1 MEQQLTRRK
10 RNIILILL
18 SFLAGMVYFIPYFQL
33 TYYDQMIRI
42 LGLTN
47 TQLGFIGTAV
57 ALVNFICYIPSGYM
71 ADKFDAKLLLILSA
85 VGMAVTSLVYSLLPS
100 YTIVLIIH
108 GFCDIQH
115 FNLLVPLSQILENA
129 WR

>member
-57 ALVNFICYIPSGYM
+57 ALVNFICYIPSG
-71 ADKFDAKLLLILSA
+71 
-85 VGMAVTSLVYSLLPS
+85 VY
-100 YTIVLIIH
+100 
-108 GFCDIQH
+108 G
-115 FNLLVPLSQILENA
+115 
-129 WR
+129 